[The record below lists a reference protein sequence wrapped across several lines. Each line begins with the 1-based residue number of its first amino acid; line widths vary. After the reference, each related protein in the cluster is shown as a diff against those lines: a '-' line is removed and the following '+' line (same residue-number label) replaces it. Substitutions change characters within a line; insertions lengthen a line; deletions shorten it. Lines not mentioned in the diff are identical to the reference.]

1 MSNSPNDN
9 HFHAIEEKRHR
20 EHMEIRAARL
30 HGDGTIEQEE
40 AELARIRAIK
50 HRRDVDA
57 LKAENAEL
65 RRQLAEVTPA
75 AAEWE
80 NYCESQAQR
89 HGVQS

>member
-40 AELARIRAIK
+40 AELSRVRAIK
-50 HRRDVDA
+50 HRRDAEA
-57 LKAENAEL
+57 LKAANKVWRE
-65 RRQLAEVTPA
+65 EVA
-75 AAEWE
+75 ALMASG
-80 NYCESQAQR
+80 YSFDAACQFA
-89 HGVQS
+89 GQS